1 MAFSTQIDLFCVK
14 FFVEDQQQFVH
25 WKRPLVRI
33 PLMVDMVVCTL
44 LQSEPTKML
53 KYAFALLQCCH
64 YRYQYLCTVSLNSSS
79 HLLSNGE
86 LLRTHHRISNS
97 HITHGTRSLVS
108 NTIEIFFVSVQIQ
121 LVPTKLLL
129 KIDRNANEVV
139 CILRVSFVCKS
150 INSYRGMPIINAL
163 ITVLH

>member
-1 MAFSTQIDLFCVK
+1 MHTCGGVFCLSEFFVMAFSARIDLFCVK

-64 YRYQYLCTVSLNSSS
+64 VISSKA
-79 HLLSNGE
+79 
-86 LLRTHHRISNS
+86 R
-97 HITHGTRSLVS
+97 
-108 NTIEIFFVSVQIQ
+108 FV
-121 LVPTKLLL
+121 
-129 KIDRNANEVV
+129 
-139 CILRVSFVCKS
+139 
-150 INSYRGMPIINAL
+150 
-163 ITVLH
+163 